1 MTMVLGVTVWMK
13 QHTVLGPV
21 CAAMGTPHEM
31 MAMPACQFRDAL
43 VADRTKAVLLLPQ
56 PQQMPLPLQV
66 VSHTYAQT
74 GFKVRLSLRII
85 RIGLACVFG
94 VPTNR
99 HTRRAEQAHILLRP
113 IGTRDVTTE
122 HPIVP
127 VFGPKV
133 LVPNPMAGL
142 LRGSLPRP
150 LPQEGKD
157 VMVDLRKGPLA
168 RPMLVILRPA
178 PNHGIQLPD
187 QVSRDGM
194 LVTRYDPADGV

>member
-1 MTMVLGVTVWMK
+1 MTMDLGVTVWMK

-21 CAAMGTPHEM
+21 RAAMGTPHEM
-31 MAMPACQFRDAL
+31 MAMPAGQFRDAL
-43 VADRTKAVLLLPQ
+43 VADRTKAILPLPQ
-56 PQQMPLPLQV
+56 TKQMPPPLQV
-66 VSHTYAQT
+66 VSHAYTQT
-74 GFKVRLSLRII
+74 GFKVRLPLRII
-85 RIGLACVFG
+85 RIGLACDFG

-113 IGTRDVTTE
+113 IGTRDMTTE

-133 LVPNPMAGL
+133 LVPNPMTGL
-142 LRGSLPRP
+142 MRVSPPRP

-157 VMVDLRKGPLA
+157 VMVDLYRGPLA

-187 QVSRDGM
+187 QVSRDGL
-194 LVTRYDPADGV
+194 LVTLHDPADGV